1 MKYFKYHGLGND
13 YIVLKQSDLTAPL
26 TPTQIVRI
34 CHRNYGVGGDGLLL
48 LEGEANGRFIVHVF
62 NPDGS
67 EAENSGNGM
76 RIMSR
81 YLYDVGLVKREPFD
95 LLVKGER
102 KVTAQIFDPGEAI
115 EVEMGKASFLS
126 SEIPVVGPLR
136 EVLNEKIEL
145 LGETLTYSCV
155 NVGNPHCVVFGRTTL
170 KEDALTFGPLLEV
183 HERFPRKSNV
193 QFAHVIDRRNI
204 RLEIWERGA
213 GYTLASG
220 SSASAVSSIARRLNY
235 VDDIVTMH
243 MAGGTLQM
251 KIRSDFSI
259 NLRGPVTKVA
269 EGEIDGAMFL
279 WGQAIC

>member
-1 MKYFKYHGLGND
+1 VKYFKYHGLGND
-13 YIVLKQSDLTAPL
+13 YIVLKQSDLTEPL
-26 TPTQIVRI
+26 TSKQIVRI

-48 LEGEANGRFIVHVF
+48 LADQLDTGFVVHVF

-81 YLYDVGLVKREPFD
+81 FLFDIGLVKRDPFN

-102 KVTAQIFDPGEAI
+102 KVTAQIFDPGDAI

-126 SEIPVVGPLR
+126 SEIPVAGPQR
-136 EVLNEKIEL
+136 EVLNEKIAL
-145 LGETLTYSCV
+145 LGEILTYSCV
-155 NVGNPHCVVFGRTTL
+155 NVGNPHCVVFGRNSL
-170 KEDALTFGPLLEV
+170 KEDALTFGPILEV
-183 HERFPRKSNV
+183 HERFPHKSNV
-193 QFAHVIDRRNI
+193 QFAHVTDRHNI
-204 RLEIWERGA
+204 QLEIWERGA

-220 SSASAVSSIARRLNY
+220 SSASAVASIARRLNY
-235 VDDIVTMH
+235 VEDSVTMH
-243 MAGGTLQM
+243 MAGGLLQI

-269 EGEIDGAMFL
+269 VGDIDPEMFL
-279 WGQAIC
+279 WNQEL

>member
-1 MKYFKYHGLGND
+1 VKYFKYHGLGND

-26 TPTQIVRI
+26 NSKQIVRI

-48 LEGEANGRFIVHVF
+48 LADRLETGFVVHVF

-81 YLYDVGLVKREPFD
+81 FLFDIGLVKRDPFN

-102 KVTAQIFDPGEAI
+102 KVTAQIFDPGDAI

-126 SEIPVVGPLR
+126 SEIPVAGPRR

-155 NVGNPHCVVFGRTTL
+155 NVGNPHCVVFGRNRL
-170 KEDALTFGPLLEV
+170 KEDALTFGPILEV
-183 HERFPRKSNV
+183 HERFPHKSNV
-193 QFAHVIDRRNI
+193 QFAQVTDRHNI
-204 RLEIWERGA
+204 QLEIWERGA

-220 SSASAVSSIARRLNY
+220 SSASAVASIARHLNY
-235 VDDIVTMH
+235 VEDSVTMH
-243 MAGGTLQM
+243 MAGGSLQI

-269 EGEIDGAMFL
+269 EGDIDAELFL
-279 WGQAIC
+279 WNQDL